1 VHALYASVADFFCR
15 REGLLRI
22 QTCAISARGMIA
34 EELYGAKAVPS
45 EKENT
50 DIV

>member
-1 VHALYASVADFFCR
+1 MLQRFRSRGLR

-34 EELYGAKAVPS
+34 EELYGAKAVSS